1 MNIFI
6 AEDHQMTI
14 EGYKMI
20 LSFSD
25 VLGDN
30 VNYIEANSCEEA
42 YLKINSTKEINTYI
56 DLSIIDYSMPIYRQ
70 ENIFN
75 GADVCKYLKKI
86 FPNCK
91 IIILTASIDNI
102 TLFDIVQNVSPDGIA
117 TKMDVSG
124 VVFLEIIETVLS
136 GKKFRSSYVV
146 EQLEEI
152 WENEVFINEKNRL
165 ILQYLSLGFKI
176 NEIARELSV
185 SEITIKKRIS
195 KIRQSFNLNED
206 ENIVKEAK
214 SRGYI

>member
-1 MNIFI
+1 
-6 AEDHQMTI
+6 MTI

-20 LSFSD
+20 LSFSN

-42 YLKINSTKEINTYI
+42 YLKINSTKEINTNI
-56 DLSIIDYSMPIYRQ
+56 DLAIIDYSMPIYKQ
-70 ENIFN
+70 ENILN
-75 GADVCKYLKKI
+75 GSDVCKYLKKN

-91 IIILTASIDNI
+91 TIILTSILENF

-124 VVFLEIIETVLS
+124 DVFLKIIENVLS
-136 GKKFRSSYVV
+136 GNKFRSVFVV
-146 EQLEEI
+146 EQFEEI

-165 ILQYLSLGFKI
+165 ILQYLSLGYKI
-176 NEIARELSV
+176 NEVASELSV

-195 KIRQSFNLNED
+195 KIKQSLNLNED
-206 ENIVKEAK
+206 ENILKEAK

>member
-1 MNIFI
+1 LNIFI

-20 LSFSD
+20 LSFSN

-42 YLKINSTKEINTYI
+42 YLKINSAKEINTNI
-56 DLSIIDYSMPIYRQ
+56 DLAIIDYSMPIYPL

-75 GADVCKYLKKI
+75 GTDVCLYLKNI

-91 IIILTASIDNI
+91 TIILTASIDNI

-124 VVFLEIIETVLS
+124 DVFLEIIENVLS
-136 GKKFRSSYVV
+136 GNKYRSFFVV

-165 ILQYLSLGFKI
+165 ILQYLSFGFKI
-176 NEIARELSV
+176 NEIASELSV

-195 KIRQSFNLNED
+195 KIKQSLNLNED
-206 ENIVKEAK
+206 ENILKEAK

>member
-20 LSFSD
+20 LSFSSI
-25 VLGDN
+25 LGDN
-30 VNYIEANSCEEA
+30 INYIEANSCEEA
-42 YLKINSTKEINTYI
+42 YLKINNALKLNTKI
-56 DLSIIDYSMPIYRQ
+56 DLAIIDYSMPIYRQ

-176 NEIARELSV
+176 NEIASELSV

>member
-1 MNIFI
+1 
-6 AEDHQMTI
+6 MTI
-14 EGYKMI
+14 DGYKMI

-56 DLSIIDYSMPIYRQ
+56 DLAIIDYSMPIYRQ
-70 ENIFN
+70 ENILN
-75 GADVCKYLKKI
+75 GADVCKYSKSNV
-86 FPNCK
+86 PNSK
-91 IIILTASIDNI
+91 TIILTSIIENVI
-102 TLFDIVQNVSPDGIA
+102 LFDIVQNVSPDGIA

-124 VVFLEIIETVLS
+124 DVFLEIIENVLS
-136 GKKFRSSYVV
+136 GNKYRSFFVV

-165 ILQYLSLGFKI
+165 ILQYLSLGYKI
-176 NEIARELSV
+176 NEVASELSV

-195 KIRQSFNLNED
+195 KIRQSFNLKED
-206 ENIVKEAK
+206 ENILKEAK

>member
-6 AEDHQMTI
+6 ADDHQMTI

-20 LSFSD
+20 LSFSN

-42 YLKINSTKEINTYI
+42 YLKINNSLKLNTKI
-56 DLSIIDYSMPIYRQ
+56 DLAIIDYSMPIYRQ

-117 TKMDVSG
+117 TKMDISG
-124 VVFLEIIETVLS
+124 DVFLEIIETVLS
-136 GKKFRSSYVV
+136 GNKFRSSYVV

-165 ILQYLSLGFKI
+165 ILQYLSLGYKI
-176 NEIARELSV
+176 NEVASELSV

-195 KIRQSFNLNED
+195 KIRQSFNLKED
-206 ENIVKEAK
+206 ENILKEAK

>member
-14 EGYKMI
+14 DGYKMI
-20 LSFSD
+20 LSFSSVGDD
-25 VLGDN
+25 VN
-30 VNYIEANSCEEA
+30 FIEANSCEEA
-42 YLKINSTKEINTYI
+42 YLKINNVKEINTNI
-56 DLSIIDYSMPIYRQ
+56 DLAIIDYSMPIYRQ

-75 GADVCKYLKKI
+75 GTDVCLYLKKI

-91 IIILTASIDNI
+91 TIILTASIDNI

-117 TKMDVSG
+117 TKMDISG
-124 VVFLEIIETVLS
+124 DVFLEIIETVLS
-136 GKKFRSSYVV
+136 GNKFRSSYVV
-146 EQLEEI
+146 EHLEEI

-165 ILQYLSLGFKI
+165 ILQYLSLGYKI
-176 NEIARELSV
+176 NEVASELSV

-195 KIRQSFNLNED
+195 KIRQSFNLKED
-206 ENIVKEAK
+206 ENILKEAK

>member
-20 LSFSD
+20 LSFSSIF
-25 VLGDN
+25 GDN
-30 VNYIEANSCEEA
+30 INYIEANSCEEA
-42 YLKINSTKEINTYI
+42 YLKINNALKLNTKI
-56 DLSIIDYSMPIYRQ
+56 DLAIIDYSMPIYSQ

-75 GADVCKYLKKI
+75 GADVCKYLKKA

-91 IIILTASIDNI
+91 TIILTSILENVV
-102 TLFDIVQNVSPDGIA
+102 LFDIVQNVSPDGIA
-117 TKMDVSG
+117 TKTDVNG
-124 VVFLEIIETVLS
+124 KVFLNITETVLL
-136 GKKFRSSYVV
+136 GNKFRSDFVIR
-146 EQLEEI
+146 QLEEI

-165 ILQYLSLGFKI
+165 ILHFLSIGYKI
-176 NEIARELSV
+176 SEIANELSV

-195 KIRQSFNLNED
+195 KIKQSFNLKED
-206 ENIVKEAK
+206 ENILKEAK

>member
-20 LSFSD
+20 LSFSN

-30 VNYIEANSCEEA
+30 INYIEANSCEEA
-42 YLKINSTKEINTYI
+42 YLKINRAKEINTNI
-56 DLSIIDYSMPIYRQ
+56 DIAIIDYSMPIYSL

-75 GADVCKYLKKI
+75 GTDVCLYLKKI

-91 IIILTASIDNI
+91 TIILTASIDNI

-124 VVFLEIIETVLS
+124 DVFLEIIENVLS
-136 GKKFRSSYVV
+136 GNKYRSFFVV

-165 ILQYLSLGFKI
+165 ILQYLSLGYKI
-176 NEIARELSV
+176 NEIASELSV

-195 KIRQSFNLNED
+195 KIKQSLNLNED
-206 ENIVKEAK
+206 ENILKEAK

>member
-1 MNIFI
+1 
-6 AEDHQMTI
+6 MTI

-20 LSFSD
+20 LSFSSI
-25 VLGDN
+25 LGDN
-30 VNYIEANSCEEA
+30 INYIEANSCEEA
-42 YLKINSTKEINTYI
+42 YLKINNALKLNTKI
-56 DLSIIDYSMPIYRQ
+56 DLAIIDYSMPIYRQ

-124 VVFLEIIETVLS
+124 VVFLEIIETVLL
-136 GKKFRSSYVV
+136 GKKFRSGYVV

-152 WENEVFINEKNRL
+152 WGSEVFINEKNRL

-176 NEIARELSV
+176 NEIASELSV

-195 KIRQSFNLNED
+195 KIRQSFSLNED
-206 ENIVKEAK
+206 ESILKEAK
-214 SRGYI
+214 FRGYI

>member
-1 MNIFI
+1 
-6 AEDHQMTI
+6 MTI

-91 IIILTASIDNI
+91 IIILTAIIENI